1 MQCCGEMFFQVLQG
15 SVVGKCCVEKC
26 CREVL
31 WRSVVVKCC
40 REVLAVV
47 FLVVVAGTF
56 AFRFVGCCFDVL
68 SPLFFQESHHFAF
81 FGSSVKL
88 GDLKAACIVQ
98 VHAYVCNTQVS
109 QVWSLLGHFWNW
121 KIYSHTETLANIN
134 FHTFHV
140 NIVSVTE
147 LFDHPRKY
155 SYTRLGIDYCFG
167 SVQAQAM
174 SGNMFWHGLVLWSM
188 CKPCRFGSVQAMSGK
203 MLWNGSVLWSMRTP
217 CRRCGARRVAAAVK
231 RPRRGKQSAAA
242 LSLLLVLP
250 LLGMAVVAPCA
261 AAVLLAP
268 LFLASVLCCWQ
279 LNITFCP
286 WQAWFCRQC
295 LSGDIFI
302 LSDGCFIQKIFFCFL
317 LFQAMLWQ
325 AVKSLGIWHPLWRQ
339 EVGFRV
345 LRSHLLPSLTSFF
358 MFTAV

>member
-109 QVWSLLGHFWNW
+109 QVWSLLG
-121 KIYSHTETLANIN
+121 
-134 FHTFHV
+134 
-140 NIVSVTE
+140 
-147 LFDHPRKY
+147 
-155 SYTRLGIDYCFG
+155 
-167 SVQAQAM
+167 Q
-174 SGNMFWHGLVLWSM
+174 
-188 CKPCRFGSVQAMSGK
+188 
-203 MLWNGSVLWSMRTP
+203 
-217 CRRCGARRVAAAVK
+217 
-231 RPRRGKQSAAA
+231 
-242 LSLLLVLP
+242 
-250 LLGMAVVAPCA
+250 
-261 AAVLLAP
+261 
-268 LFLASVLCCWQ
+268 
-279 LNITFCP
+279 
-286 WQAWFCRQC
+286 
-295 LSGDIFI
+295 
-302 LSDGCFIQKIFFCFL
+302 
-317 LFQAMLWQ
+317 
-325 AVKSLGIWHPLWRQ
+325 
-339 EVGFRV
+339 
-345 LRSHLLPSLTSFF
+345 
-358 MFTAV
+358 

>member
-1 MQCCGEMFFQVLQG
+1 M
-15 SVVGKCCVEKC
+15 KI
-26 CREVL
+26 
-31 WRSVVVKCC
+31 
-40 REVLAVV
+40 
-47 FLVVVAGTF
+47 
-56 AFRFVGCCFDVL
+56 
-68 SPLFFQESHHFAF
+68 
-81 FGSSVKL
+81 
-88 GDLKAACIVQ
+88 DL
-98 VHAYVCNTQVS
+98 
-109 QVWSLLGHFWNW
+109 
-121 KIYSHTETLANIN
+121 
-134 FHTFHV
+134 
-140 NIVSVTE
+140 

-231 RPRRGKQSAAA
+231 RPRRCKQSAAA

-268 LFLASVLCCWQ
+268 LFLASVLRCWQ

-295 LSGDIFI
+295 LSGGIFS

-345 LRSHLLPSLTSFF
+345 
-358 MFTAV
+358 